1 MRETKGERRASYRPE
16 GRIRF
21 ENRPV
26 ITGELGA
33 DRPPLAR
40 IDFGAEQILHREFR
54 LRKRCARP
62 DEFDRCRR
70 TGVGRGGDLKP
81 VEHKIGP
88 RRIAASGPGTGQRGI
103 GERLELEAGDT
114 GELRADGDAGGVALR
129 CAVDHERA
137 VGQLAEF
144 DFAARFE
151 FHDFQRM
158 GLPGGRER
166 GHQRLF
172 PRREVGECAGGGGSD
187 PCIDFGGTDGQSGL
201 RSVGSEI
208 RQSEVGSD
216 ELEGGEGLGGG
227 EVGFAFRVVKEGEEP
242 VIIALRNR
250 IVFVVMALRTLERRA
265 QPDGA
270 GGVDA
275 VEDLVDAALF
285 LVGAGL
291 YVGRRRAV
299 EARGDE
305 WIGIF
310 LWVGL
315 GQEITG
321 ELHDGESV
329 EGEVGIHRAHDPIA
343 IGPEIAEIVA
353 LKTVGVGVARE
364 IEPRTCPAFAVVG

>member
-1 MRETKGERRASYRPE
+1 M
-16 GRIRF
+16 
-21 ENRPV
+21 
-26 ITGELGA
+26 
-33 DRPPLAR
+33 
-40 IDFGAEQILHREFR
+40 
-54 LRKRCARP
+54 
-62 DEFDRCRR
+62 
-70 TGVGRGGDLKP
+70 KP

-88 RRIAASGPGTGQRGI
+88 RRIAAAGSGTGQRGI
-103 GERLELEAGDT
+103 GECVELVAGDA
-114 GELRADGDAGGVALR
+114 GELRADVDDVDVALR
-129 CAVDHERA
+129 SAVDHERA

-144 DFAARFE
+144 DFAAGFE

-172 PRREVGECAGGGGSD
+172 PRREVGACAGGRGGD
-187 PCIDFGGTDGQSGL
+187 PGIEFGSTAGQVGL
-201 RSVGSEI
+201 RGVGSGI

-216 ELEGGEGLGGG
+216 KLEGGEGLGAG

-265 QPDGA
+265 QPDRA
-270 GGVDA
+270 GRVDA
-275 VEDLVDAALF
+275 VEDLVDAALL

-305 WIGIF
+305 GIGIF
-310 LWVGL
+310 LWVSL

-321 ELHDGESV
+321 ELHDGELV
-329 EGEVGIHRAHDPIA
+329 EGEVGVHRADDPIA
-343 IGPEIAEIVA
+343 IGPEIAQIIA

-364 IEPRTCPAFAVVG
+364 IEPRTCPAFAVMGRGEEAVHDARVGGLAGGGVGEESGDVVG